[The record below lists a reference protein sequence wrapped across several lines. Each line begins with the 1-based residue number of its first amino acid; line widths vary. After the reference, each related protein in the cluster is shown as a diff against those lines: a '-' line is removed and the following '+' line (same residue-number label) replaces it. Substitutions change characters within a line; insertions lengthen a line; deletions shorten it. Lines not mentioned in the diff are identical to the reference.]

1 MSRIDWRMILRQFLA
16 LVEPAHLVAMSLV
29 AGVVLSLLLAR
40 ISAAQGPPFQPPM
53 QPPMG
58 PFGGRGWGPGGT
70 SGTSEWLIWLVTV
83 LIVVVLA
90 VAIVYLVQRIL
101 ERRGTALTSS
111 AGRALE
117 ILKERYARGEIDQK
131 EFEEKRRDLL

>member
-1 MSRIDWRMILRQFLA
+1 METSTVREVEHEGSGRLREIHLEAREEDVTSRIDWRMIPRQFLA
-16 LVEPAHLVAMSLV
+16 LVEPSSLVAMSLV

-70 SGTSEWLIWLVTV
+70 SGASEWLIWLVTV

-90 VAIVYLVQRIL
+90 VRLFTWS
-101 ERRGTALTSS
+101 RGSWSGVALP
-111 AGRALE
+111 
-117 ILKERYARGEIDQK
+117 
-131 EFEEKRRDLL
+131 